1 MRPMLAATATG
12 IPAGPEWVHEVKW
25 DGMRILAEVVGG
37 RLRLWSRTERE
48 VTVAFPELAALADLG
63 HDVLLDGEVVVM
75 VDSVPSFEALAERL
89 HVQDRRKAATLA
101 ARRPASYLVFD
112 LLRLDGTDLMGRPFA
127 QRRASLEALGL
138 AGPHWQVPPT
148 FTDGAT
154 LLAATA
160 EQGLEGVVSKRL
172 DAPYRPGRRSDAWLK
187 TPHRGTLS
195 VVVGGWRVEE
205 GRTGTL
211 GAVLV
216 GVPGP
221 DGLVYRGRVGSGLS
235 GRAGA
240 ALLADLR
247 PLTTAASPFASEVP
261 GVDAAGTTWVRPGLV
276 VDVNSLGVNTS
287 GRLRQPSYRG
297 RRLDLTPADLADGPD
312 EGTAG
317 RGDLTGIPK
326 GGDHG

>member
-1 MRPMLAATATG
+1 MRPMLAATASG

-25 DGMRILAEVVGG
+25 DGMRILAEVTGG
-37 RLRLWSRTERE
+37 RLRLCSRTERE

-63 HDVLLDGEVVVM
+63 HDVILDGEVVVM
-75 VDSVPSFEALAERL
+75 VNSVPSFEALAERL
-89 HVQDRRKAATLA
+89 HVQDRRKAAGLA

-112 LLRLDGTDLMGRPFA
+112 LLRLDGIDLIGRPFA

-138 AGPHWQVPPT
+138 VGPHWQVPPT
-148 FTDGAT
+148 FTDGAA

-172 DAPYRPGRRSDAWLK
+172 DAVYRPGRRSDAWLK

-195 VVVGGWRVEE
+195 AVIGGWRPEE
-205 GRTGTL
+205 GRADTL

-221 DGLVYRGRVGSGLS
+221 GGLTYRGRVGSGLS

-247 PLTTAASPFASEVP
+247 PLATAHSPFADVVP
-261 GVDAAGTTWVRPGLV
+261 AVDAAGTTWVRPDLV
-276 VDVNSLGVNTS
+276 VDVSSLGVNTS

-297 RRLDLTPADLADGPD
+297 RRFDLTPSALAETLA
-312 EGTAG
+312 EGTDIHG
-317 RGDLTGIPK
+317 
-326 GGDHG
+326 GGDDG

>member
-1 MRPMLAATATG
+1 MRPMLAATASG

-25 DGMRILAEVVGG
+25 DGMRILAEVASG

-112 LLRLDGTDLMGRPFA
+112 LLRLDGIDLIGRPFA

-205 GRTGTL
+205 GR
-211 GAVLV
+211 
-216 GVPGP
+216 
-221 DGLVYRGRVGSGLS
+221 
-235 GRAGA
+235 AGA

-247 PLTTAASPFASEVP
+247 PLMTAASPFATEVP
-261 GVDAAGTTWVRPGLV
+261 GVDAAGTTWVRPELV
-276 VDVNSLGVNTS
+276 ADVNSLGVNTS

-297 RRLDLTPADLADGPD
+297 RRLDLTPADLTDGPG

-317 RGDLTGIPK
+317 RGDLTDIPK

>member
-1 MRPMLAATATG
+1 MRPMLAATASG

-25 DGMRILAEVVGG
+25 DGMRILAEVASG

-112 LLRLDGTDLMGRPFA
+112 LLRLDGIDLIGRPFA

-160 EQGLEGVVSKRL
+160 
-172 DAPYRPGRRSDAWLK
+172 
-187 TPHRGTLS
+187 

-205 GRTGTL
+205 GRIDTL

-247 PLTTAASPFASEVP
+247 PLMTAASPFATEVP
-261 GVDAAGTTWVRPGLV
+261 GVDAAGTTWVRPELV
-276 VDVNSLGVNTS
+276 ADVNSLGVNTS

-297 RRLDLTPADLADGPD
+297 RRLDLTPADLTDGPG

-317 RGDLTGIPK
+317 RGDLTDIPK